1 MASSLKESA
10 LIAPRAP
17 AAMPLT
23 ASGKPRTD
31 GATRRAVVYG
41 MNGDSRTI
49 DITCCQTV
57 KDVACSI
64 ERVFDLRLCSD
75 TETIDIICGATA
87 LGWRDYWKRVSET
100 NAWADIPLSYVLR
113 AFTADEQEAREQEQL
128 AAEEEEAEAE
138 RAMENLQEM
147 MDGPFFHESWSDTDS
162 DPMGLGLGLAST
174 GGPHL

>member
-1 MASSLKESA
+1 MGSSRSHLFIGQRSGNSSYD
-10 LIAPRAP
+10 RH
-17 AAMPLT
+17 LT
-23 ASGKPRTD
+23 D
-31 GATRRAVVYG
+31 D
-41 MNGDSRTI
+41 NHI
-49 DITCCQTV
+49 DLC
-57 KDVACSI
+57 
-64 ERVFDLRLCSD
+64 LCSD
-75 TETIDIICGATA
+75 TETIDIICGATV